1 MAWVMYIPT
10 EGGTQQM
17 WLRYNKKFKNWE
29 PAKSKQKATKIK
41 SYLEAYSTAT
51 KILESP
57 YMIGDRI
64 YIEEDT

>member
-1 MAWVMYIPT
+1 MAWVMYIPID
-10 EGGTQQM
+10 GGTRQM

-29 PAKSKQKATKIK
+29 PVKSKRKATKIK
-41 SYLEAYSTAT
+41 LYSEAYLTAT

-64 YIEEDT
+64 YIEEDK